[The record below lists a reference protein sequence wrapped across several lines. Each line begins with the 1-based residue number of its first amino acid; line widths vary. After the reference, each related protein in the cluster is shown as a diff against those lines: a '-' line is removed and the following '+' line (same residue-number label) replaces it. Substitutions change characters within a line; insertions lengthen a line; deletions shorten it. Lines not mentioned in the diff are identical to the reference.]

1 MRRKPIAQGLMQKL
15 REDQNH
21 NLIFEPDYAHADVA
35 IRSHNA
41 DTALIE
47 IGESAEFDA
56 SYCLALCAWLRQET
70 PQCKLMLMCPEQNAD
85 SVSKVI
91 KAKKKERID
100 DFVFY
105 DSTTEYLISK
115 LLNM

>member
-1 MRRKPIAQGLMQKL
+1 MQKL
-15 REDQNH
+15 REEQSLQNI

-47 IGESAEFDA
+47 IGESGELDA

-70 PQCKLMLMCPEQNAD
+70 PQCKLLLMCPEQNTD
-85 SVSKVI
+85 SVSKAI
-91 KAKKKERID
+91 KAKKKARID

-115 LLNM
+115 LLNL